1 MMRDENANA
10 SLTVRDGAPIAVDG
24 INGGGVLRR
33 VVASQGADEIV
44 GLSSRVGDRVRLA
57 VPNNTVEFF
66 SKLGRLVR
74 QVLRAV
80 LFPAGPSMLG
90 TLSTYNK
97 QRRAAFDPAPLARG
111 ERKPRQSIQGPIG

>member
-1 MMRDENANA
+1 MMRDENTNG
-10 SLTVRDGAPIAVDG
+10 SLTVRDGAPIAVDKTKR
-24 INGGGVLRR
+24 GGVFL
-33 VVASQGADEIV
+33 
-44 GLSSRVGDRVRLA
+44 SRVADRAMLIVA
-57 VPNNTVEFF
+57 NNTVEFF

>member
-1 MMRDENANA
+1 MMRHENTNA
-10 SLTVRDGAPIAVDG
+10 SLTVRGGAPIA
-24 INGGGVLRR
+24 I
-33 VVASQGADEIV
+33 DETSSV
-44 GLSSRVGDRVRLA
+44 GYRATLT

-80 LFPAGPSMLG
+80 LFPAGPLMLG
-90 TLSTYNK
+90 PLLILSK
-97 QRRAAFDPAPLARG
+97 QRRAAFAPAPLARG